1 MEYQLDLK
9 ENALDSFNEALEKF
23 KQGESGELRH
33 YKFAILHISHFLE
46 LVLKL
51 YISSVNE
58 NLLFSKCYR
67 HIEKRSKRDS
77 IELLQAYELICKED
91 FELSSLLEGIQH
103 PHTITLDQALEF
115 AKCEKCS
122 ITGVDFVDINFC
134 NDIEWIKGR
143 RNNIEHYQF
152 RLSPKEARLC
162 IGRLVRGVAE
172 FVDIFSLFNLEDEV
186 GKDNY
191 QLFEIL
197 ADEYSH
203 LLKEAEN
210 EVAEKEAE
218 AFRGVRPKHYAL
230 IEWNIYQCPEC
241 SNNTMIPSD
250 DSSTGYKCTFCSNE
264 ESDEIEF
271 PCDCCGTL
279 ATLEEMETW
288 PMDDGSIEH
297 RCYFCSG
304 QYYADK
310 DD

>member
-1 MEYQLDLK
+1 M
-9 ENALDSFNEALEKF
+9 
-23 KQGESGELRH
+23 
-33 YKFAILHISHFLE
+33 
-46 LVLKL
+46 
-51 YISSVNE
+51 
-58 NLLFSKCYR
+58 
-67 HIEKRSKRDS
+67 
-77 IELLQAYELICKED
+77 
-91 FELSSLLEGIQH
+91 
-103 PHTITLDQALEF
+103 
-115 AKCEKCS
+115 
-122 ITGVDFVDINFC
+122 
-134 NDIEWIKGR
+134 
-143 RNNIEHYQF
+143 
-152 RLSPKEARLC
+152 
-162 IGRLVRGVAE
+162 
-172 FVDIFSLFNLEDEV
+172 
-186 GKDNY
+186 
-191 QLFEIL
+191 
-197 ADEYSH
+197 
-203 LLKEAEN
+203 LKEAEN